1 MANEGVPLG
10 GQFPARNE
18 MGPLSPYVQ
27 DVRAIG
33 ANRGYAKFDA
43 LSQGFTEN
51 QYYDPQTEKSM
62 MNDENRDP
70 SAPVVITDIPTSSTN
85 YSRPRTVAAGYD
97 PDTLT
102 MTVVFRD
109 GTFYNYYDVKPG
121 EWENFSASYSKG
133 KPWLNRGFKNGM
145 QKTDG
150 LFIGKPRGVADVD
163 SLPADIQEQL
173 YRVSR
178 AQQLYRKPK
187 ADRRNPELVAKS
199 YRKSNPKSGNPADRR
214 RKK

>member
-85 YSRPRTVAAGYD
+85 YSRPSTVAAGYD

-133 KPWLNRGFKNGM
+133 KPWLNRGFTNCM